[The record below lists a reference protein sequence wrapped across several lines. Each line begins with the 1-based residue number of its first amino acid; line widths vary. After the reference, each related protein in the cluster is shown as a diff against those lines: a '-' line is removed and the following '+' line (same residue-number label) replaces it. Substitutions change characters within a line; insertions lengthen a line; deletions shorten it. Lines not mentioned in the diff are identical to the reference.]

1 MRILA
6 LVPGSIGNQLLFFP
20 TLETLSKQYPQAVI
34 DVLVE
39 PGSKKAY
46 RVCKNVEEVLVFDF
60 QDRNSFADYLNL
72 LGIVRDREY
81 DAVIS
86 LKTSWRIKLLL
97 WLNGIP
103 TRVGYKDD
111 AQIYLSSS
119 VTRKPEQYKAE
130 MYHDLVAGLG
140 IQTPCPSLTINVPTN
155 DIAWAESEQK
165 RLDIKSSGYIL
176 LNDDQSSMENASAY
190 PLASWKKIVADIEQR
205 NTGLAIVLLQ
215 TDTNRNWVTAMI
227 SSNSNIKAIA
237 PGDVGK
243 MAGIIAGAN
252 LILCD
257 ASTSMQLAIATGTYT
272 IALLTNQDK
281 YALPNNN
288 ENCVTLQSST
298 SSLSDITPEK
308 IISKMWQG

>member
-72 LGIVRDREY
+72 LGIMRDREY

-86 LKTSWRIKLLL
+86 LKTTWRIKLLL

-119 VTRKPEQYKAE
+119 VPRKPEQYKAE
-130 MYHDLVAGLG
+130 MYHDLVTGLG
-140 IQTPCPSLTINVPTN
+140 IQKPCPPLSINVPTD
-155 DIAWAESEQK
+155 DIAWAESEQM

-176 LNDDQSSMENASAY
+176 LSDNHSSTGINNAY

-215 TDTNRNWVTAMI
+215 TDTNQDWVTTMI
-227 SSNSNIKAIA
+227 SSNSHIKVIV

-243 MAGIIAGAN
+243 MAGVIAGAN

-257 ASTSMQLAIATGTYT
+257 SSTSMQLAIATGTYT

-281 YALPNNN
+281 YKLPNNN
-288 ENCVTLQSST
+288 ENCIALQSST
-298 SSLSDITPEK
+298 TSLADIIPET
-308 IISKMWQG
+308 IINKMWQE

>member
-39 PGSKKAY
+39 PSSKKAY

-72 LGIVRDREY
+72 LGIIRDREY

-86 LKTSWRIKLLL
+86 LKTTWRIKLML

-103 TRVGYKDD
+103 TRIGYDD
-111 AQIYLSSS
+111 DSQIYLSSS
-119 VTRKPEQYKAE
+119 VARKPEQYKAE
-130 MYHDLVAGLG
+130 MYHDLVGGLS
-140 IQTPCPSLTINVPTN
+140 IQTPCPPLTINVPTD
-155 DIAWAESEQK
+155 DIALAESEQQ
-165 RLDIKSSGYIL
+165 RLDIKSSGYVL
-176 LNDDQSSMENASAY
+176 LCDDQSTAKDISDY

-215 TDTNRNWVTAMI
+215 TDTNQDWVTAMI
-227 SSNSNIKAIA
+227 SSNSNIKVIV

-252 LILCD
+252 LLLCD
-257 ASTSMQLAIATGTYT
+257 SNTSMQLAIATGTYT

-281 YALPNNN
+281 HELPNNN
-288 ENCVTLQSST
+288 ENCVSVQSST
-298 SSLSDITPEK
+298 ASLSDITPEM
-308 IISKMWQG
+308 IISKMWQE